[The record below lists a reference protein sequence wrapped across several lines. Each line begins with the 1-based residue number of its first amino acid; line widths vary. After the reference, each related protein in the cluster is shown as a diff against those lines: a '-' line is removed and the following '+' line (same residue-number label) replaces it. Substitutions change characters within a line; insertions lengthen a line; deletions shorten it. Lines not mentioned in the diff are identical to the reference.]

1 MVISYLGVL
10 EKALLWT
17 EHLYA
22 SRKQWF
28 AVENALMMGMFHA
41 NTEIFASQEVN

>member
-1 MVISYLGVL
+1 MVISYLVVL

-17 EHLYA
+17 EHLYT

-28 AVENALMMGMFHA
+28 SVENTLMRDMFQA
-41 NTEIFASQEVN
+41 NTQIFASQDVY